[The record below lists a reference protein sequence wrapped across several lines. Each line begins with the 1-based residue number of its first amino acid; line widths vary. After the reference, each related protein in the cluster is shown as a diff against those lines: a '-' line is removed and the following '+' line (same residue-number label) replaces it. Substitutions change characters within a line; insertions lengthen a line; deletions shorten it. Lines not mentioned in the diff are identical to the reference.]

1 MSDRQVV
8 ALAVAVAVGS
18 VVAHHAPVLPVA
30 AAAIGAWA
38 RRRPWLLIVAAAVLA
53 SALGARALDGLR
65 PPPPT
70 PLRGSWATLLTDP
83 ATVTGGAV
91 GVELRIGH
99 RHVSAYARGGAA
111 TTLAPRLA
119 GERVRV
125 DGALAPLS
133 PVQRA
138 RLLPRHIAAQLTI
151 DRVTGV
157 APANLVGR
165 AANDFRRVVFGG
177 ATALP
182 EGLRPLFGGMVLG
195 DDRGQSVELA
205 DAFRASGLT
214 HLLVVSGENVAF
226 ALLVAAPLIRRG
238 RLWWRLAAT
247 LAVLFAFG
255 TLTRWEPSVVR
266 AEAMAAIAAVGAFAG
281 RPIAATRLLALSVT
295 GCLLVDPLLVHSV
308 GFRLSVAACVGLVVL
323 TPPLRRRG
331 VPLLLAAS
339 IGAQLGAAVV
349 LVPTFG
355 TVPLVSLPANVLAVP
370 VAGPLMMWGMT
381 AGTLA
386 GLVTPLAPVLHAPTH
401 LALAWEAAVAQ
412 RSAALPV
419 APVAG
424 AGSLILGV
432 AVVALVLDRRCV
444 AVASVAI
451 LAVVG
456 LALRGPAPTT
466 AATIAPGVT
475 LWVVGGR
482 SVLAIGARVPPRVLD
497 DLRARRLHRLDV
509 LVETR
514 PGRASADA
522 VAPLVHAFHPRVV
535 LAPEH
540 HQIAGAYTARLGA
553 EVDVGG
559 AAVRVVDAG
568 PPLRV
573 RVTPRVYARP
583 VSSGRLATL
592 AFPPT
597 RPVSSGRLATLAF
610 PWP

>member
-1 MSDRQVV
+1 MPLLLVGV
-8 ALAVAVAVGS
+8 ATL
-18 VVAHHAPVLPVA
+18 
-30 AAAIGAWA
+30 GAWA
-38 RRRPWLLIVAAAVLA
+38 ARRPWLLIAFTALLA

-65 PPPPT
+65 PPPATALPAT
-70 PLRGSWATLLTDP
+70 WATLLTDP

-91 GVELRIGH
+91 GVELRVGH
-99 RHVSAYARGGAA
+99 RHVTAYARGAA
-111 TTLAPRLA
+111 ASTLAPRLA

-151 DRVTGV
+151 NRVTGV
-157 APANLVGR
+157 RAANVVGR
-165 AANDFRRVVFGG
+165 AANAFRRVVFRG
-177 ATALP
+177 AEALP

-226 ALLVAAPLIRRG
+226 ALLVAAPLVRRG
-238 RLWWRLAAT
+238 RLWWRFAAT
-247 LAVLFAFG
+247 IAVLFAFG
-255 TLTRWEPSVVR
+255 TLTRWEPSVLR
-266 AEAMAAIAAVGAFAG
+266 AEAMAAVAAAGAFAG
-281 RPIAATRLLALSVT
+281 RPMAATRLLALSVT
-295 GCLLVDPLLVHSV
+295 GCVLVDPLLVHSV
-308 GFRLSVAACVGLVVL
+308 GFRLSVAACTGLVVL
-323 TPPLRRRG
+323 TPPLRRRR

-386 GLVTPLAPVLHAPTH
+386 GLVTPLAPLLHAPTH
-401 LALAWEAAVAQ
+401 LALAWEAAVAEHA
-412 RSAALPV
+412 AALPV

-424 AGSLILGV
+424 VASLVVGLAV
-432 AVVALVLDRRCV
+432 LATMVDRRLVVVASAAVLT
-444 AVASVAI
+444 
-451 LAVVG
+451 VVG
-456 LALRGPAPTT
+456 LALRGPAPAA
-466 AATIAPGVT
+466 AATIAPDVS
-475 LWVVGGR
+475 LWVVRGR
-482 SVLAIGARVPPRVLD
+482 AVVVIGARVPPSVLD
-497 DLRARRLHRLDV
+497 DLRARRVHRIDV
-509 LVETR
+509 LIETR
-514 PGRASADA
+514 PGGAAAEAAEA
-522 VAPLVHAFHPRVV
+522 VIHAFRPRVV

-553 EVDVGG
+553 EVDVGD

-573 RVTPRVYARP
+573 RVTPAQSPRVGSLR
-583 VSSGRLATL
+583 SLSHGRD
-592 AFPPT
+592 PPP
-597 RPVSSGRLATLAF
+597 R
-610 PWP
+610 